1 MPATSVQQ
9 AIRMIENP
17 HTPATWAQGYD
28 RARRWSDGQKTFVR
42 CDSPEVVTMVDQVRD
57 HPNLN

>member
-1 MPATSVQQ
+1 MQQ